1 MNMAI
6 APELMDFNR
15 RWYEHATHDNNV
27 FFLKIRDGLPPGESH
42 DGYSLAHVMK
52 TFEIAMLLSHP
63 KRVLEIGFNIGIS
76 SKVFLELGATEV
88 ISIEIKDTEMVR
100 SAERH
105 LKEKYGDRFTLLCPN
120 TVKTASP
127 VGEFDMAYIDG
138 SHDGDEVVFDIRF
151 CKERK
156 IKWLLFD
163 DLWPHFGTVQ
173 NAMISE
179 GVFPVAFMGNQAICL
194 SALP

>member
-1 MNMAI
+1 MNLTI
-6 APELMDFNR
+6 APELMR
-15 RWYEHATHDNNV
+15 ASLRWYEHSTYDHDV
-27 FFLKIRDGLPPGESH
+27 FYLKIRDGLPTGESH
-42 DGYSLAHVMK
+42 DGYSMACVMK
-52 TFEIAMLLSHP
+52 IFQMAMFLCHP
-63 KRVLEIGFNIGIS
+63 NRVLEIGFNIGIS

-100 SAERH
+100 AAERH

-163 DLWPHFGTVQ
+163 DVWPHFGTVQ

-194 SALP
+194 TALP